1 MVVPERIRMP
11 TRLLLISHA
20 ATAAMRSGRF
30 PADDALN
37 TLDERAM
44 TAAAALRERL
54 PAMESDATIL
64 CGPALCARE
73 TARALGLN
81 AQVADALADMDY
93 GRWRG
98 MRLAE
103 IGAAEPAAL
112 VAWSSDPDAA
122 PHGGES
128 FNAVLARV
136 GAWLD
141 RLGDID
147 APVTGSVIAVT
158 HAPAIRAAIMH
169 AIGATPRSFSRIE
182 VAPLSVV
189 ELRHSKRGWT
199 WWPAQSWL

>member
-1 MVVPERIRMP
+1 MP

-30 PADDALN
+30 PADDAL
-37 TLDERAM
+37 DERAV
-44 TAAAALRERL
+44 TAAVALRERL
-54 PAMESDATIL
+54 PAMDTEVIAL
-64 CGPALCARE
+64 CSPALCARE
-73 TARALGLN
+73 TARALGLT
-81 AQVADALADMDY
+81 AQASEALADMDY

-98 MRLAE
+98 LPLVE
-103 IGAAEPAAL
+103 IGVAEQAAL
-112 VAWSSDPDAA
+112 AAWISDPVADPA

-141 RLGDID
+141 MLGNAD

-158 HAPAIRAAIMH
+158 HASVIRAAIMY
-169 AIGATPRSFSRIE
+169 AIGAAPQSFSRIE

-199 WWPAQSWL
+199 WWPAQS

>member
-1 MVVPERIRMP
+1 MP

-37 TLDERAM
+37 TIDERAM
-44 TAAAALRERL
+44 TAAAALCERL
-54 PAMESDATIL
+54 PAMESDVTIL
-64 CGPALCARE
+64 CSPALCARE
-73 TARALGLN
+73 TAQALGLT

-103 IGAAEPAAL
+103 IGAVEQAAL

-158 HAPAIRAAIMH
+158 HAPVIRAAILH
-169 AIGATPRSFSRIE
+169 SIGAAPRSFSRIE

-199 WWPAQSWL
+199 WWPAQS